1 MEEKEK
7 KEKKG
12 ERLKVERY
20 KKYSLTDLYDYYV
33 LRCLAEGCS
42 FVKRRVY
49 NKILKTYNK
58 ETLLSIFTEGYQ
70 EDMHFGLGHLALCK
84 RKNAKN
90 IRKVDYQT
98 SKEFDKV
105 IYHDNSKT
113 MNYYYTI
120 FWNKGRVI
128 NDQYYQFKLSD
139 PNKSLLSKLIKEG
152 KIIATK

>member
-1 MEEKEK
+1 MEEREK
-7 KEKKG
+7 KP
-12 ERLKVERY
+12 ERLKTERY

-33 LRCLAEGCS
+33 LRCKE
-42 FVKRRVY
+42 V
-49 NKILKTYNK
+49 LKTYNK
-58 ETLLSIFTEGYQ
+58 ETLFSIFTEGYQ

-98 SKEFDKV
+98 SKELDKV

>member
-1 MEEKEK
+1 MEEREK
-7 KEKKG
+7 KP
-12 ERLKVERY
+12 ERLKTERY

-33 LRCLAEGCS
+33 LRCKEEGKS

-58 ETLLSIFTEGYQ
+58 ETLFSIFTEGYQ

-98 SKEFDKV
+98 SKELDKV